1 MARKAH
7 KKHGRFGNENRVV
20 HGGYMDLSREN
31 LDGRTKIAR
40 TLREIETTLVTAL
53 GGDPSPQEILLIKR
67 ASVKAVRCSLVE
79 QHLLAVNADVSQS
92 LRDDYLRWARE
103 LRSDLL
109 ALGLER
115 RQRNVTDLQT
125 YLSKNYGQSD

>member
-1 MARKAH
+1 
-7 KKHGRFGNENRVV
+7 
-20 HGGYMDLSREN
+20 MDLSREN

-53 GGDPSPQEILLIKR
+53 GGDPSPQEIMLIKR

-79 QHLLAVNADVSQS
+79 RHLLAVNADVSQS

-115 RQRNVTDLQT
+115 RQRNVTDLQS